1 MQATYVLSIAI
12 PGMSAS
18 VQRSI
23 IAVGDHPNPYEVVL
37 PAAKPLT
44 GWTQVDTD
52 TASGTLPAGHGY
64 TNGTF
69 DVYWDGGERYDVP
82 GTIAG
87 DVLSLDGGTGDNFP
101 ATGNLTVRAFR
112 QVTINTSI
120 DGDNVQL
127 GVLSLEYED
136 TESEECGRL
145 LFEDAAGD
153 DIASVELSANVPLAI
168 GTGLTNPLVGDP
180 ITVCRASHSDPT
192 NSSTIKVA
200 TLEDSTP

>member
-12 PGMSAS
+12 PGIPS

-23 IAVGDHPNPYEVVL
+23 IAEGDHPNTYQVTL
-37 PAAKPLT
+37 PAAKSLT
-44 GWTQVDTD
+44 GWTQVDAD
-52 TASGTLPAGHGY
+52 TASGTLPSGHAY

-69 DVYWDGGERYDVP
+69 DVYWDSGARYDVP

-87 DVLSLDGGTGDNFP
+87 DVLSLDGGSGDNFP

-112 QVTINTSI
+112 QVTVNTAI
-120 DGDNVQL
+120 DGDAVQL
-127 GVLSLEYED
+127 GVLSLEYAD
-136 TESEECGRL
+136 SASTQQGRL

-153 DIASVELSANVPLAI
+153 DIASVELDAGVPQAI
-168 GTGLTNPLVGDP
+168 GVGLSNPLVGDP

-192 NSSTIKVA
+192 NEATLKIA